1 MMTTMHVSAALAATL
16 ALTACN
22 TPAAPSESA
31 AESAV
36 IGACGANADPTTGVM
51 CKYTFAHQT
60 EWPTLVKSEVFERD
74 TLDYVRCSWEVFC
87 EAGGTAQSDTGQTCV
102 RTIGTGCASKSE
114 STIATTEILLPHN
127 TDAKDKDRVCND
139 AYAKPSS
146 VQKQAAC
153 KALDRTVEQY
163 EDLCCLPRVAP
174 PPPNPNPTPG
184 AGSS

>member
-1 MMTTMHVSAALAATL
+1 MMTTKHVLVALAATI
-16 ALTACN
+16 AFTACN

-51 CKYTFAHQT
+51 CKYTFVNQT
-60 EWPTLVKSEVFERD
+60 DWPTLVKSEVFERN
-74 TLDYVRCSWEVFC
+74 TLDYVRCSWEVSC

-102 RTIGTGCASKSE
+102 RTIGTGCAAKTE
-114 STIATTEILLPHN
+114 SAVVTTEVLLPHD
-127 TDAKDKDRVCND
+127 TDAKDKDRVCNNGNTRPTPV
-139 AYAKPSS
+139 A
-146 VQKQAAC
+146 KQAAC

-174 PPPNPNPTPG
+174 PPPPPTPG
-184 AGSS
+184 AESI